1 MPARAAST
9 STAWGSAP
17 HTASAARERA
27 SASTDGGRITRSIA
41 YVLRTT
47 YRIIRAMVRTVLL
60 LLVAVVLV
68 PGAMVGAGLGIALFT
83 PVPVHIPEPKQLPTI
98 LPSRVYDNRG
108 NLIAEFKEFDSNI
121 PVRPQDIPQVLK
133 NAVVASEDRRFFRHR
148 GVDLQGIIR
157 AVRVEANDEPGAQ
170 QGASTITMQ
179 LVKQV
184 YLGERN
190 DLRAPDL
197 TMQERAWGK
206 LRQAVMANRLD
217 RTMPKEEILYRYLSN
232 IFLGQGAY
240 GVGAA
245 SQTYFRKPVSQLTL
259 SEAATLVGIIPA
271 PSVYEPRGN
280 IRNAETK
287 RKITLDQML
296 REGYISQVE
305 HDRAIAQE
313 LWLESAGDPPI
324 GKPVTLVYARP
335 KTETRY
341 PYFVDYVRRYVVAR
355 YGEETLYRGGLQI
368 ETTIDPELQAKAE
381 ETASSTLKGT
391 NTELELSI
399 VSVEPGTGFVK
410 ALVGGRDFDAP
421 GGQVNLALGNCPT
434 VESLERRLKRAPELA
449 PTCIKQNDITGGG
462 SGRSPGSSMK
472 PIVLAAAF
480 EQGITPRTVYSG
492 AVFQP
497 PGGGR
502 PIGNYEG
509 AAYGSVDLRTA
520 TVKSVNTAYA
530 RLGIDVGIKEIAKTA
545 QKLGITSAWYDPKV
559 HGASYALGGID
570 VSPLEMAAAYSVF
583 ANHGVR
589 NPATPVLR
597 VTDAEGQVLEE
608 NPEPS
613 RRQRV
618 LSEAVAD
625 NVTDVLTGV
634 VTGGTGTRAQLS
646 DERPA
651 AGKTGTSQ
659 GYGNAWFVGY
669 TPQLS
674 TAVWMGY
681 RDSPRPLRGI
691 KGVRSVAGGTIP
703 AQTWG
708 EYMDRAMEGL
718 PIVGFSD
725 PAPIQRVRALSRA
738 EILQRRARGGI
749 DPGRRREVS
758 SLGTRRWIEDATS
771 PPVRD
776 PEPGY
781 VPPPQP
787 IATVAPV
794 PAEVAPLP
802 ADVPAPVG
810 AGPPTG
816 QTPSPG
822 ETQLPIPVIPPPTP

>member
-1 MPARAAST
+1 
-9 STAWGSAP
+9 
-17 HTASAARERA
+17 
-27 SASTDGGRITRSIA
+27 
-41 YVLRTT
+41 VLRTT
-47 YRIIRAMVRTVLL
+47 YRILRAMVRTAVLL
-60 LLVAVVLV
+60 VVSVVLV
-68 PGAMVGAGLGIALFT
+68 PGVMVATGLGIALFT

-133 NAVVASEDRRFFRHR
+133 DAVVASEDRRFFRHK

-157 AVRVEANDEPGAQ
+157 AIRVEANDEPGGQ

-179 LVKQV
+179 LVKQA

-190 DLRAPDL
+190 DLRSPDL
-197 TMQERAWGK
+197 SMQERAWGK
-206 LRQAVMANRLD
+206 LKQAVMANRLD
-217 RTMPKEEILYRYLSN
+217 RTMPKDEILYRYLSS

-271 PSVYEPRGN
+271 PSLYEPRGN

-296 REGYISQVE
+296 REGYVSRIE
-305 HDRAIAQE
+305 HDKAVAQE
-313 LWLESAGDPPI
+313 LWLESAGEPPV
-324 GKPVTLVYARP
+324 GKPVTLVYSRP

-341 PYFVDYVRRYVVAR
+341 PYFVDYVRRYVVSR

-381 ETASSTLKGT
+381 ETAATTLKGT
-391 NTELELSI
+391 STELELSI

-410 ALVGGRDFDAP
+410 ALVGGRDFDSP

-434 VESLERRLKRAPELA
+434 IESLESRLRHAPELP

-462 SGRSPGSSMK
+462 SGRSPGSSIK

-492 AVFQP
+492 ALFEP

-509 AAYGSVDLRTA
+509 ASYGSVDLRTA
-520 TVKSVNTAYA
+520 MVKSVNTVFA
-530 RLGIDVGIKEIAKTA
+530 RLGIDVGIKEVAKTA

-559 HGASYALGGID
+559 HGASYSLGGID

-597 VTDAEGQVLEE
+597 VTDAEGRMLEE
-608 NPEPS
+608 NPDRS
-613 RRQRV
+613 RRERV

-634 VTGGTGTRAQLS
+634 VTEGTGTRAQLD
-646 DERPA
+646 DERPV

-681 RDSPRPLRGI
+681 RDAPRPLRGI

-708 EYMDRAMEGL
+708 AYMNRAMEGL
-718 PIVGFSD
+718 PIVAFSE

-738 EILQRRARGGI
+738 ELLQRRARGGI
-749 DPGRRREVS
+749 DPGQQREVS
-758 SLGTRRWIEDATS
+758 SLETRRWVERTDA
-771 PPVRD
+771 PPVNA

-781 VPPPQP
+781 VPPPV
-787 IATVAPV
+787 VAPPTV
-794 PAEVAPLP
+794 PAAVAPP
-802 ADVPAPVG
+802 SAPVT
-810 AGPPTG
+810 AAAEQPLGPA
-816 QTPSPG
+816 PSPG
-822 ETQLPIPVIPPPTP
+822 EVPLPIPAISVSPPG